1 MAEPIVL
8 IVLFCACVAYAVVL
22 DSYHDSYHP
31 FWTWLTVVIGDGFIW
46 LALADMEALGVRLT
60 AWHVFRAMIAA
71 DVAVEVKWEAVCT
84 S

>member
-46 LALADMEALGVRLT
+46 LALAD
-60 AWHVFRAMIAA
+60 